1 MVDVISDILVT
12 FRWSWSKVSGEL
24 LCSGVTVGKRM
35 EVWIRLREKHIVLGM
50 EEDSNASC
58 QEWQSY

>member
-1 MVDVISDILVT
+1 
-12 FRWSWSKVSGEL
+12 
-24 LCSGVTVGKRM
+24 M